1 MEPELNSRERV
12 LRLFRKEKIDC
23 VPVFS
28 GMGNVTVHGIEQ
40 HGWHFPE
47 IHLDS
52 HKMAAAAASTFQL
65 FGFECAVVPFDVG
78 VEAEALGCQ
87 VNYYLDHTDIVYPTI
102 SKKLA
107 DKVEDVDIPVPSDL
121 AKAGRIPVVTEAIR
135 LLKEEV
141 GSQVAVG
148 AWVLGPFTL
157 AGQIIELDDLIKKTV
172 KMPEAVSNVLDTLE
186 EVVIALASIY
196 KKAGADYLTVREMGG
211 AEDVLSP
218 RTFASVIRPHLER
231 VLAALESPR
240 VLHICGETND
250 IIEQMASCGAD
261 AISVDQ
267 KNRLSESRDKVG
279 ADTILMGNIDPY
291 NVMVRGSPNDID
303 NAVKEAITSGA
314 DAIWPG
320 CDIWPTIPR
329 INMEALVTATR
340 KYGRRPQ

>member
-1 MEPELNSRERV
+1 MEPELNSKERV

-40 HGWHFPE
+40 HGWRFPE

>member
-1 MEPELNSRERV
+1 MEPELNSKERV

-40 HGWHFPE
+40 HGWRFPE

-186 EVVIALASIY
+186 EVVVALASIY